1 MGDLGTCYI
10 CYMTSEPPRPS
21 ILRACE
27 HRAEILPPGWSLS
40 THDGLVLHT
49 PAATIAI
56 ETKPFPYPTDDL
68 TNDLA
73 QHAAWPEW
81 RRESR
86 AWRSHLVLRA
96 GPTEADEYGQRAAAA
111 DLMRV
116 TAVLAVGT
124 GGAAVGWSANLLFQP
139 VSDFAAAVARSP
151 LPVEVLVRCRW
162 YGDDW
167 SRLGTRTG
175 GLGAFD
181 LPEIDHLPTG
191 EDATRIAARVL
202 DLSAWMLAGGLVMQD
217 GETLGARAEGAMRV
231 RHIRD
236 AGGGLVLRLEP
247 LAA

>member
-1 MGDLGTCYI
+1 MGKPGTCYVV
-10 CYMTSEPPRPS
+10 YTMGTPPRPA
-21 ILRACE
+21 ILRALEDCD
-27 HRAEILPPGWSLS
+27 AVLPPGWSVEAAGDLRIA
-40 THDGLVLHT
+40 T

-56 ETKPFPYPTDDL
+56 EAQSYPYPPTAL

-73 QHAAWPEW
+73 QHTAWPEW
-81 RRESR
+81 REESR
-86 AWRSHLVLRA
+86 AWRSHLALRA
-96 GPTEADEYGQRAAAA
+96 EPSEADEYGQRAAAA

-116 TAVLAVGT
+116 TAALAVRT
-124 GGAAVGWSANLLFQP
+124 GAATVGWSENLLFQP
-139 VSDFAAAVARSP
+139 ASDFAAAVARSP

-162 YGDDW
+162 YGEEW

-191 EDATRIAARVL
+191 EDAARIAARVL
-202 DLSAWMLAGGLVMQD
+202 DLSAWMLAGGLVVRD
-217 GETLGARAEGAMRV
+217 GDTLGARAEGGMRV

-236 AGGGLVLRLEP
+236 AAGDLVLRLEP